1 VGLKI
6 YLDSCIVIYLVEK
19 HPNFS
24 LQIENSMNSLSE
36 VEYFVSS
43 LTKMET
49 MVMPLR
55 TNDLQLQN
63 LYTLFFDTQ
72 TLLSITKEVYEKA
85 TQLRADFPKLKT
97 PDAIHLATATNY
109 NCDEF
114 WTNDDDLNK
123 IAPSLVK
130 NIL

>member
-1 VGLKI
+1 VGLKV

-63 LYTLFFDTQ
+63 LYTLFFDAQ

-97 PDAIHLATATNY
+97 PDALHLATAIYN